1 MKAANHAPHNHDRRN
16 SNNPHHSHSH
26 GHSHHHDSTHTNQH
40 SIHHN
45 PHQPLKI
52 TSTWNRILDKLELS
66 IEQQN
71 LCNKPTKIY
80 VYNKKSKS
88 SKNPKAK
95 TIRVVQGCIQLL
107 SLNKNKVTFS
117 IPMPQLQSIYYGH
130 EHDFWKS
137 RISLVL
143 KVV

>member
-88 SKNPKAK
+88 YLYAPERDYNELEDGIKIIKEHFSK
-95 TIRVVQGCIQLL
+95 
-107 SLNKNKVTFS
+107 
-117 IPMPQLQSIYYGH
+117 
-130 EHDFWKS
+130 
-137 RISLVL
+137 
-143 KVV
+143 